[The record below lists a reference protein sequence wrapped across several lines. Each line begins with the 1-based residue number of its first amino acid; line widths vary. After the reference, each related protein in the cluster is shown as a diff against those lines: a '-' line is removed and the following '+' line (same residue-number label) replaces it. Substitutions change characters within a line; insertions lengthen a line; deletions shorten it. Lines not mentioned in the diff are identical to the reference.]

1 MGCCASQPE
10 TPKPVPGSVTYTQ
23 QQSAQQQH
31 QQHHPNASAGNQVQF
46 QQRKPA
52 AVSGPM
58 GGGGQPHGGPFGAPR
73 AYGAPGGQMGG
84 PMMGGAGR
92 GQGGALTFIALY
104 NYSARTAEDLSFVKG
119 ENNCFYHFFSS
130 VNGCV
135 CVRLFV
141 CVCMC
146 VSSQ

>member
-31 QQHHPNASAGNQVQF
+31 QQHHPSNASAGNQVQF

-73 AYGAPGGQMGG
+73 GYGAPGGQMGG

-119 ENNCFYHFFSS
+119 ENSS

-141 CVCMC
+141 CVC